1 GIVGPAQVLF
11 DHRAQ
16 LDRVRLGELFEA
28 DHAHVAALGKAAVF
42 VQHVCHAAAHAG
54 GEVAAGPAEHDHAPA
69 RHVLAAMVAHA
80 LHHGPR
86 AGVAHREAL
95 AGEAPEEGP
104 AGGRTVEDGVADDY
118 VLLGLE
124 VLAHAV
130 ARTDRE
136 DAPREALARVVLRV
150 AAQREGDAGSEP
162 AGE

>member
-1 GIVGPAQVLF
+1 
-11 DHRAQ
+11 
-16 LDRVRLGELFEA
+16 
-28 DHAHVAALGKAAVF
+28 
-42 VQHVCHAAAHAG
+42 
-54 GEVAAGPAEHDHAPA
+54 
-69 RHVLAAMVAHA
+69 MVAHA

-162 AGE
+162 AGEALPGGPLEVHDDRVLGEPLGAVAAGHVA